1 MSRIQTTFAALK
13 EAGRSA
19 LIPYIAA
26 GDPHPGVTV
35 EMLHGMADAGA
46 DIIEL
51 GIPFS
56 DPMVDGP
63 VIQRAAERALEHH
76 VSLTMVLTMVS
87 EFRKTNDHTPIILMG
102 YVNPVERYGYE
113 RFAKDA
119 VAAGVDGV
127 ITVDLPPNPMNE
139 TVTLFKAAG
148 LDPIFLI
155 APTTKE
161 ERIKEIC
168 TAASGFVYYVSL
180 KGVTGAAGIDVAA
193 VSERLALIRNYTD
206 LPLGVGFGISDG
218 ESAAKVGKVA
228 DAVIVGSA
236 MIKRMEAVMEQG
248 DQAMIDATSG
258 FTEELRLA
266 LDKQD

>member
-1 MSRIQTTFAALK
+1 MSRIQSTFAALQD
-13 EAGRSA
+13 AGRTA

-26 GDPHPGVTV
+26 GDPNPGVTV
-35 EMLHGMADAGA
+35 ELLHGMANAGA

-76 VSLTMVLTMVS
+76 VSLKMVLKMVG
-87 EFRKTNDHTPIILMG
+87 EFRQTNDHTPIILMG
-102 YVNPVERYGYE
+102 YVNPIEMYGYQ
-113 RFAKDA
+113 RFATDA
-119 VAAGVDGV
+119 ANVGVDGV
-127 ITVDLPPNPMNE
+127 ITVDLPPNPDNE

-161 ERIKEIC
+161 ARIEEIC
-168 TAASGFVYYVSL
+168 SAARGFVYYVSL
-180 KGVTGAAGIDVAA
+180 KGVTGAAGIDVPA
-193 VSERLALIRNYTD
+193 VTKRLVKIRQYTD

-218 ESAAKVGKVA
+218 EAAAKVGKVA
-228 DAVIVGSA
+228 NAVIVGSA

-248 DQAMIDATSG
+248 NQAMIDATSA
-258 FTEELRLA
+258 FTAELRRA
-266 LDKQD
+266 LDN

>member
-1 MSRIQTTFAALK
+1 MSRIQDTFAALK
-13 EAGRSA
+13 DAERTA

-26 GDPHPGVTV
+26 GDPNPGVTV
-35 EMLHGMADAGA
+35 ELLHGMADAGA

-76 VSLTMVLTMVS
+76 VSLSIVLKMVG

-102 YVNPVERYGYE
+102 YVNPIEAYGYE
-113 RFAKDA
+113 RFSNDA

-139 TVTLFKAAG
+139 TVALFKKAG

-161 ERIKEIC
+161 DRIKEIC
-168 TAASGFVYYVSL
+168 AAASGFVYYVSL
-180 KGVTGAAGIDVAA
+180 NGVTGAAGINVAA
-193 VSERLALIRNYTD
+193 VTERLNLIRKYTD
-206 LPLGVGFGISDG
+206 LPLGVGFGIGDG
-218 ESAAKVGKVA
+218 ASAAKVGKVA
-228 DAVIVGSA
+228 DAVIIGSA
-236 MIKRMEAVMEQG
+236 MIKRLEAAMERG
-248 DQAMIDATSG
+248 DQAMVDATSG

>member
-1 MSRIQTTFAALK
+1 MSRIKDTFAALK
-13 EAGRSA
+13 DAGRTA

-63 VIQRAAERALEHH
+63 VIQRAAERALEHK
-76 VSLTMVLTMVS
+76 VSLAMVLEMVV

-102 YVNPVERYGYE
+102 YVNPVEMYGYE

-127 ITVDLPPNPMNE
+127 ITVDLPPDPANT

-168 TAASGFVYYVSL
+168 AAASGFVYYVSL
-180 KGVTGAAGIDVAA
+180 KGVTGAAGIDVSA
-193 VSERLALIRNYTD
+193 VAERLELIGKYTD

-228 DAVIVGSA
+228 SAVIVGSA
-236 MIKRMEAVMEQG
+236 MIKRMEAAMEQG
-248 DQAMIDATSG
+248 DEAMIAATSG
-258 FTEELRLA
+258 FTGELRLA
-266 LDKQD
+266 LDK